1 MCHSHCIDLNGLDG
15 YSDLSNAVSLHVCN
29 QTCPVG
35 ISQFSRLPEPVPED
49 DVTMFPPPPLSRKSA
64 MHIVRDFCTDF
75 IPENIEEQGCT
86 VCGQLSL
93 VKNMRS
99 LDPAIHN
106 LDVLRSPNSQVERF
120 EAVDPIWPVEGPLLA
135 PGCDRVCDRCHESKM
150 PLCRVKR
157 DSFLPHE
164 VMARSH

>member
-1 MCHSHCIDLNGLDG
+1 MHKRIRPKDIAYSVYRCVMSLDDA
-15 YSDLSNAVSLHVCN
+15 SDLLRSASSALTCCLEMMSSEPSDVC
-29 QTCPVG
+29 CA
-35 ISQFSRLPEPVPED
+35 
-49 DVTMFPPPPLSRKSA
+49 SA

-93 VKNMRS
+93 VEDMRS
-99 LDPAIHN
+99 LNPAIHN

-120 EAVDPIWPVEGPLLA
+120 EAVDPIQLVEGPLLA
-135 PGCDRVCDRCHESKM
+135 PRCDSVCDRCHESKM